1 MWKGVVSFGM
11 VSIPVRLYVAT
22 EAHGVS
28 FNQLCAEHMSRI
40 RYRRWC
46 EQGDH
51 EVSYGDIV
59 KGYEVAK
66 DQYVVIDDKDLENL
80 PLPTAHTIEISEF
93 VERDGINAG
102 LYFKSAYYVEPED
115 IGKKPYALLMRALE
129 ETGKVA
135 VAKVAFRD
143 REHLCAL
150 QPTADMILMNT
161 LHWPDEI
168 RSTEGLKSVD
178 GEVKVSERELTMAKT
193 LVESLSDE
201 FDPERYH
208 DGYKE
213 ALMEIVNAKV
223 EGQELV
229 EAPEAEAPAKV
240 MDLME
245 ALRASVEAA
254 KKSRGGRAA
263 EKAAEIEEREA
274 EERPA
279 RKTAAASGEKSR
291 RRKAS

>member
-66 DQYVVIDDKDLENL
+66 DQYVVIDEKDLERL

-93 VERDGINAG
+93 VDRQDINAG
-102 LYFKSAYYVEPED
+102 LYFKSAYYVEPEEV
-115 IGKKPYALLMRALE
+115 GKKPYALLMRALD
-129 ETGKVA
+129 ETAKIA

-150 QPTADMILMNT
+150 QPGENMILMNT

-168 RSTEGLKSVD
+168 RPTEGIRGVD
-178 GEVKVSERELTMAKT
+178 GEVKVSDRELTMAKT
-193 LVESLSDE
+193 LVESLSDT

-208 DGYKE
+208 DDYKE
-213 ALMEIVNAKV
+213 ALMEIVNAKI

-229 EAPEAEAPAKV
+229 EAPEAEAPTKV

-254 KKSRGGRAA
+254 KKSRGQKVEEEEEEEAA
-263 EKAAEIEEREA
+263 KPATKAAA
-274 EERPA
+274 G
-279 RKTAAASGEKSR
+279 GEKPR

>member
-28 FNQLCAEHMSRI
+28 FNQLCREHMSRI

-46 EQGDH
+46 QEGDH

-66 DQYVVIDDKDLENL
+66 DQYVVIEDEDLEKL

-93 VERDGINAG
+93 VERDDINAG

-115 IGKKPYALLMRALE
+115 IGKKPYALLMQALA

-150 QPTADMILMNT
+150 QPTDGMILMNT

-168 RSTEGLKSVD
+168 RSVEGLKTVD
-178 GEVKVSERELTMAKT
+178 GEVKVNDRELTMAKT
-193 LVESLSDE
+193 LVESLSDT
-201 FDPERYH
+201 FDPDRYN
-208 DGYKE
+208 DDYKE

-229 EAPEAEAPAKV
+229 EAPEAEAPTKV

-254 KKSRGGRAA
+254 KKTKGDKKGIKVA
-263 EKAAEIEEREA
+263 EKGAA
-274 EERPA
+274 ERPA
-279 RKTAAASGEKSR
+279 RRRQAS
-291 RRKAS
+291 